1 MKVFINKSDPSNY
14 FAVADF
20 YIEESKE
27 SWYLRDTGQTLLKSE
42 WTMKV

>member
-1 MKVFINKSDPSNY
+1 MKVFINNADPSNY

-20 YIEESKE
+20 YIEETKDA
-27 SWYLRDTGQTLLKSE
+27 WYLTDFGRTLLKSE